1 MLKKIA
7 LWLAVAVGSL
17 TVLLVA
23 VGIWVSSLLA
33 SETLSEQ
40 LQTALPTDLT
50 YLNNGVKEQRGRIL
64 AVVTSAGSSAIKG
77 KNLGYELTELSRAYY
92 VLQANGFE
100 VDVASTQG
108 GKPKMVID
116 TDDMGQHD
124 YAFLNDAI
132 AQAKITNT
140 IPINQVSASQY
151 DAIYFVGGKG
161 ALFDF
166 PNNTAIQTL
175 VRDMYQQG
183 KVIAAICHGPAALVN
198 VKLANGNFLLAD
210 KQVTSFTNEEE
221 LFLMPNAA
229 KVFPFLLES
238 ELKQRGARFYAGPL
252 YLNNL
257 ITDGKLITGQNP
269 WSVWATANAIV
280 KALGHTPIPRQITAQ
295 ERTVQILM
303 AYNQGGN
310 KAANIQLLTTPAG
323 CANCVDRNLIAMHAL
338 VATMQGKVGKAID
351 LIGVLKRVVRLA
363 KAQA

>member
-7 LWLAVAVGSL
+7 LWLAVVVGSL

-33 SETLSEQ
+33 SDTPREQ

-100 VDVASTQG
+100 VDVASTEG

-132 AQAKITNT
+132 AQTKITNT

-175 VRDMYQQG
+175 VREMYQQG

-198 VKLANGNFLLAD
+198 VQLTKGDFLIAD

-221 LFLMPNAA
+221 LFITPNAA

-238 ELKQRGARFYAGPL
+238 ELKQRGARYYAGPL
-252 YLNNL
+252 YLNNI

-269 WSVWATANAIV
+269 WSVWRTAETIIST
-280 KALGHTPIPRQITAQ
+280 LGYTPIKREITGQ
-295 ERTVQILM
+295 ERAVNILM
-303 AYNQGGN
+303 AYKEGGS
-310 KAANIQLLTTPAG
+310 KAASTLLLAAPVS
-323 CANCVDRNLIAMHAL
+323 CSSCVDRNLIAMHAL
-338 VATMQGKVGKAID
+338 VAVMQGKVGKAID
-351 LIGVLKRVVRLA
+351 LLGLVRQA
-363 KAQA
+363 KKHTDAK